1 MFSPPPPFQT
11 YDRPSDSG
19 DRRER
24 AAWVAWAQV
33 RGVGPV
39 SLRRIWNRFNSMA
52 IAWHAPLTE
61 VGQVEG
67 IGPKTLEAIAT
78 ARSQDPLQ
86 ILSQHEQKNP
96 QFWTPADPA
105 YPRLLHE
112 IADPP
117 AVLYYRGDPTLVPL
131 DGTLPLVAVVG
142 TRDPSDY
149 GKRWTQR
156 IVEPLIR
163 RGIGIV
169 SGLAE
174 GIDTVAHT
182 TALSA
187 KGKTLAVVGTGL
199 NVVYPRKNRDLYRTL
214 VGDRQTH
221 QPASGLALSEY
232 PAGTKPNKI
241 HFPQRNR
248 IIAALCRATLVMEGG
263 YKSGA
268 LITARVA
275 ADYGRDVYVLPGS
288 LDNPKAMGCLRLID
302 CGAQVILS
310 VDDLL
315 AKLARTPELDCAA
328 PDLASASAPA
338 PGSSTPV
345 PASTPALSLPPLPA
359 VPPPPAL
366 PPQPVAEHLQPVF
379 DAISMEPTL
388 FDHIVQASQLPP
400 QKINA
405 CLIELELLGAIAQL
419 PGMMYR
425 RTRL

>member
-1 MFSPPPPFQT
+1 MFAPSPPPNSPDN
-11 YDRPSDSG
+11 YRADGLG
-19 DRRER
+19 DRQER
-24 AAWVAWAQV
+24 AAWVAWSQIK
-33 RGVGPV
+33 GLGPV
-39 SLRRIWNRFNSMA
+39 SLKRVWTKFGSMA
-52 IAWHAPLTE
+52 VAWSAPLSE

-67 IGPKTLEAIAT
+67 IGPKTLQAIAN
-78 ARSQDPLQ
+78 ARSNHPQQ
-86 ILSQHEQKNP
+86 ILASHEQKNP
-96 QFWTPADPA
+96 QFWTPADPN

-117 AVLYYRGDPTLVPL
+117 AILYYRGDPSLIAL
-131 DGTLPLVAVVG
+131 DGTLPLIAVVG

-156 IVEPLIR
+156 IVEPLVR
-163 RGIGIV
+163 RGLGIV

-174 GIDTVAHT
+174 GIDAIAHQT
-182 TALSA
+182 TLTA
-187 KGKTLAVVGTGL
+187 KGKTVAVVGTGL

-214 VGDRQTH
+214 VGDRQTN
-221 QPASGLALSEY
+221 QPALGLALSEY

-275 ADYGRDVYVLPGS
+275 ADYGRDVYVLPGN

-302 CGAQVILS
+302 CGAHVILS

-315 AKLARTPELDCAA
+315 AKLSRTPELDSPAL
-328 PDLASASAPA
+328 DLSA
-338 PGSSTPV
+338 TKI
-345 PASTPALSLPPLPA
+345 STPAYALPPAPSPA
-359 VPPPPAL
+359 SPPPAA
-366 PPQPVAEHLQPVF
+366 PPPIPPPPVAEHLQPVF
-379 DAISMEPTL
+379 DAISTEPTL
-388 FDHIVQASQLPP
+388 FDRIVEDSQLPP

-405 CLIELELLGAIAQL
+405 CLIELELLGVVTQL
-419 PGMMYR
+419 PGMRYQR
-425 RTRL
+425 V